1 MSYRFYKTDIEQASC
16 LQSQRTLLKQL
27 HKMLTDWS
35 SINVRFT
42 PNLNSV
48 AREYVLI
55 LTRRPAG
62 AYPMRNAP

>member
-55 LTRRPAG
+55 
-62 AYPMRNAP
+62 